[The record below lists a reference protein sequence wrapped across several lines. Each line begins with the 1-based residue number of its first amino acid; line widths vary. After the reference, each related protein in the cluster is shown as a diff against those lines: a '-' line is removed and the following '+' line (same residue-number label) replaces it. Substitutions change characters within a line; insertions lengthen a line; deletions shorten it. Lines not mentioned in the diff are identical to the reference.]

1 MRGELAA
8 VAFSS
13 YGDVIDLL
21 AKKAK
26 NPVDAVRAYFP
37 SLFNKEGLTTSTNV
51 AGADAQALLDAIL
64 SISKRLALG
73 VETELSIDDRYLS
86 SLFESIQ
93 LSENSSNPQGVWHYP
108 LKPLSVESIF
118 PQKRQEALNALS
130 YTDVWECLANGVKN
144 IPQAHTKDS
153 VLWLD
158 HFDTL
163 WQHCAHNIP
172 VASQKDIALYDYVKT
187 VSALSVALWGW
198 AKDQLSFH
206 NAELSSVISAITN
219 NIQDKKLLLIQGD
232 FFGIQNFI
240 FANGSQSNKQAAKL
254 LRGRSFQVSLFA
266 EVAALK
272 VLEACGLPSTSQILN
287 AAGKFMIV
295 APNTPTVR
303 AKLQQVREEI
313 NQWFLAHSFGLLGL
327 GLATQE
333 ASAEDFLDK
342 NKFTALI
349 KQSFSVLE
357 KSKLQRFN
365 LTVSSS
371 CVLDADYQHG
381 VCGYNQFLPAEVQ
394 DKNGIWVAKISAD
407 QIKMG
412 SLLTKYNRIMVL
424 KSADSVRTDADTQ
437 VLSLDIF
444 GYYIAFTQEQLVTG
458 KFGNLVAN
466 GLVRC
471 WDFSLPNQ
479 DKPLWQGY
487 ARRYVNAY
495 VPHFSY
501 EDMADVA
508 KYQVLTETAD
518 VDEMETNQ
526 IKTFHHLACEDRQK
540 NSAATA
546 DKYLGKVAIA
556 TLKGDVDN
564 LGKIFEKGLAEP
576 NFARMAGLSRQM
588 NLFFSL
594 WLPYC
599 CATQFPNIYTVFAG
613 GDDFFMIGP
622 WRTTQKFAYK
632 MREAFQQYVADNPDI
647 TFSAGISVTKPDV
660 PVHKLSAYA
669 EDALESA
676 KTYQHDYGVKNS
688 VNVYDINVAWQDW
701 SVLEKAYDQILDLKK
716 MYDLSTSYLY
726 GMLQLSESAEKAEQ
740 GYIEHSL
747 WRSRFAYRTK
757 RFVEGQ
763 KSISKDQKQ
772 DAYMD
777 LLRVFSEQGIQ
788 QFGKQYHIPLFNH
801 FYLLRAR

>member
-1 MRGELAA
+1 MGDFMRSELAA

-13 YGDVIDLL
+13 YRLAIDLL
-21 AKKAK
+21 AKEAK

-37 SLFNKEGLTTSTNV
+37 SLFKEKIIAGESIS
-51 AGADAQALLDAIL
+51 GADGQAALLEAIS
-64 SISKRLALG
+64 SISKKLALG
-73 VETELSIDDRYLS
+73 VETELSIDNRYLS

-93 LSENSSNPQGVWHYP
+93 LSQSSSKPQGVWYYP

-130 YTDVWECLANGVKN
+130 YAEVWECLVNGVKN

-172 VASQKDIALYDYVKT
+172 TRSQKDIALYDYVKT
-187 VSALSVALWGW
+187 VAALTVALWGW
-198 AKDQLSFH
+198 AKDQLSSQQVDI
-206 NAELSSVISAITN
+206 SSVISAITSDT
-219 NIQDKKLLLIQGD
+219 QDKKLLLIQGD

-303 AKLQQVREEI
+303 AKLQHVREEI
-313 NQWFLAHSFGLLGL
+313 NQWFLKHSFGLLGL

-357 KSKLQRFN
+357 KSKLQRFD
-365 LTVSSS
+365 LTASFSS
-371 CVLDADYQHG
+371 VLDADYQHG

-394 DKNGIWVAKISAD
+394 DKNAIWVAKISAD

-424 KSADSVRTDADTQ
+424 KSADSVRTDAETQ

-466 GLVRC
+466 DLVRC

-540 NSAATA
+540 SPATA

-632 MREAFQQYVADNPDI
+632 MREAFQHYVADNPDI

-701 SVLEKAYDQILDLKK
+701 SALEKAYDQILDLKK

-747 WRSRFAYRTK
+747 WCSRFAYRTK

-763 KSISKDQKQ
+763 KMGDKECAAHQDISSILGGNIHRLKKQ
-772 DAYMD
+772 
-777 LLRVFSEQGIQ
+777 F
-788 QFGKQYHIPLFNH
+788 HIPLFNY
-801 FYLLRAR
+801 FYLLREK